1 MVRGSN
7 LGRLLLPLAL
17 SIIGLLA
24 IAACSSD
31 DPTATPT
38 QPAAAEPTATP
49 TASGP
54 AVDRLIMAV
63 GAPTE
68 FSNITRIPGQT
79 NNWYLRP
86 HYEYLVGFDK
96 TNGAFV
102 PQLATEW
109 NLEPDGHSWR
119 YKLKAGVQFH
129 GGHGEFT
136 AEDVRF
142 NWLLN
147 ALPDDVGSEANTLRK
162 IVTDV
167 EIVGP
172 YEVVFHTTKPNA
184 DIFEV
189 ISEIQ
194 GGMEIRSKADFLSR
208 GPGILSGVQS
218 SEFANNEALPAYAE
232 LVGGRDPLATET
244 PLAGTGPYEI
254 ISMDQ
259 LSGIVYR
266 AVENHWRDT
275 PDFAEFEMK
284 FINEASTRLA
294 ELLTGG
300 AHLAKLPEELLAEAE
315 GRGFETFTAQVPAAR
330 YFLAWNGIYVPA
342 GPNLGNDRVSAN
354 GVPAAKSYPAYPD
367 SPLMDIRV
375 RKALNKAID
384 RDAIN
389 VAFFE
394 SKGIPMYKNHYLPDN
409 AQRVG
414 WNPEWETRFEDEYG
428 YDPDAAKALL
438 AEAGYDESNPLTTTM
453 QLISIPA
460 GPAGR
465 DVQQSI
471 ASFWRAIGVEVTETS
486 PDNADRRAKQREM
499 HWDNHVYPVST
510 SGAQLV
516 TVNVYGSSIVPV
528 LYLGMQTPEGK
539 GLILEALSTNVPQDR
554 DGTLREVGDLYYD
567 LHQDIPLFYL
577 PNEVVGDP
585 EIIEDFIFSGM
596 ISGAPIDHLE
606 GLVAR

>member
-1 MVRGSN
+1 MVRGFIPV
-7 LGRLLLPLAL
+7 RLLSLLAL
-17 SIIGLLA
+17 SVIGLLV

-38 QPAAAEPTATP
+38 QAPAAGPTATP
-49 TASGP
+49 TPSGP

-63 GAPTE
+63 GAPGE
-68 FSNITRIPGQT
+68 FSNLTRIPGQT

-96 TNGAFV
+96 TNGAFI

-119 YKLKAGVQFH
+119 YQLRQGVQFH
-129 GGHGEFT
+129 GGNGEFT

-142 NWLLN
+142 SWLLN
-147 ALPDDVGSEANTLRK
+147 ILPDDVGSEANTLRN

-167 EIVGP
+167 EVVGR
-172 YEVVFHTTKPNA
+172 YEVIFHTTQPNA

-189 ISEIQ
+189 NSEIQ
-194 GGMEIRSKADFLSR
+194 GGMEIHSKADFLAR
-208 GPGILSGVQS
+208 GPGSLSGMAS
-218 SEFANNEALPAYAE
+218 SELVNAEDSRVAE
-232 LVGGRDPLATET
+232 LVNGRDPLPTEP

-254 ISMDQ
+254 VSMDQ
-259 LSGIVYR
+259 LSGIVYN
-266 AVENHWRDT
+266 AVEGHWRDE
-275 PDFAEFEMK
+275 PDFPEFEFK

-300 AHLAKLPEELLAEAE
+300 AHLAKLPEELLQEAE

-330 YFLAWNGIYVPA
+330 YFLAWQGIYVPN
-342 GPNLGNDRVSAN
+342 GPNLGNDRISAN
-354 GVPAAKSYPAYPD
+354 GVPAQKTYPAYPD
-367 SPLMDIRV
+367 SPLMDVRV
-375 RKALNKAID
+375 RKALNQAID

-389 VAFFE
+389 EAFFVG
-394 SKGIPMYKNHYLPDN
+394 KGIPMFKNHYLPDN

-414 WNPEWETRFEDEYG
+414 WNPEWETRFEAEYG

-438 AEAGYDESNPLTTTM
+438 AEAGYDASNPLETTM
-453 QLISIPA
+453 QLVTLAAVPS
-460 GPAGR
+460 GR
-465 DVQQSI
+465 DVQQAI
-471 ASFWRAIGVEVTETS
+471 ASFWRDIGVEVTETS

-528 LYLGMQTPEGK
+528 LYLGMQTPEGR
-539 GLILEALSTNVPQDR
+539 ALMSDALATNVPQDR
-554 DGTLREVGDLYYD
+554 DGSLREVGDLYYD

-585 EIIEDFIFSGM
+585 AIIEDFIFSGM

-606 GLVAR
+606 GVEAK